1 MRTVETIEDA
11 VAAAAELRKNG
22 ATLALVPTMGNLHQG
37 HLTLVREARKLA
49 DHTAVSIFVN
59 PLQFNNR
66 EDLRTYPRTPEAD
79 LALLEAEGADLVFL
93 PRPEIMYPQGL
104 ESHTTVF
111 VPGLSDMLEGALRPG
126 HFRGVT
132 TVVCKLFNIFRPDCA
147 MFGLKD
153 FQQVAVLKKMVRDMC
168 LGVRIVEVPIVRDEG
183 GLALSSRNGLL
194 SEEEK
199 IRARKISQRMFAV
212 RDAILAGRRDY
223 DALAAEA
230 VADLNQVE
238 GFATDSVDIV
248 NADTLEKA
256 APDTRRVAVLMAVK
270 VGPTRLID
278 SVAFDL

>member
-230 VADLNQVE
+230 AADLNQVE